1 MNRQGV
7 GTSSTTLLPLPG
19 RDSHDQVSCSRT
31 RPSGS
36 TDTFETQCPED
47 SYLFG
52 GALQVPGGGSYRE
65 FLMPGMYVMTM
76 VFGISL
82 TTIAVAEDLERGV
95 TDRLRSMP
103 VSPLAPLVA
112 RAVADMLFALVT
124 LAVLLLTGLAIGWR
138 AHGGV
143 GATLA
148 AVGLILLLR
157 FALIWVGIFLG
168 LVTRGQTAVV
178 AVQTLEFPLG
188 FLSNA
193 FVAPSTMPA
202 WLGAVAAWN
211 PLSATVG
218 ATRELF
224 GNPGWGGDSWPADPL
239 DERAPGGR
247 STEGAVRQP
256 AGRSTRPGPAAL
268 SVAAWLR
275 CVPVTQTSS
284 PMNASRHT

>member
-1 MNRQGV
+1 MSA
-7 GTSSTTLLPLPG
+7 TSMPAPAVDLTPGRPTLLTDSGTLIWRGLVRWQRDPGPLIASLG
-19 RDSHDQVSCSRT
+19 FNILIVLM
-31 RPSGS
+31 
-36 TDTFETQCPED
+36 FA
-47 SYLFG
+47 YLFG

-112 RAVADMLFALVT
+112 RAVADMLFAVVT

-157 FALIWVGIFLG
+157 FALVWVGIFLG

-218 ATRELF
+218 TARELF
-224 GNPGWGGDSWPADPL
+224 GNPGWGGDSWAAQHYPWL
-239 DERAPGGR
+239 
-247 STEGAVRQP
+247 AVLWP
-256 AGRSTRPGPAAL
+256 VVLVAVFLPL
-268 SVAAWLR
+268 SVVHYRRLAR
-275 CVPVTQTSS
+275 
-284 PMNASRHT
+284 

>member
-1 MNRQGV
+1 MSAV
-7 GTSSTTLLPLPG
+7 TVPAPPVDLTPG
-19 RDSHDQVSCSRT
+19 RPALLADSGTLVWRGLARWRRDPGPLIASLGFNILIVLM
-31 RPSGS
+31 
-36 TDTFETQCPED
+36 FA
-47 SYLFG
+47 YLFG

-65 FLMPGMYVMTM
+65 FLMPGMFVMTM

-103 VSPLAPLVA
+103 VSPLAPLAA
-112 RAVADMLFALVT
+112 RAVADMLFAVVT
-124 LAVLLLTGLAIGWR
+124 LGVLLLTGLAIGWR

-168 LVTRGQTAVV
+168 LVARGQTAVV

-224 GNPGWGGDSWPADPL
+224 GNPGWGGDSWAAQHYPVLAVLWPL
-239 DERAPGGR
+239 VLV
-247 STEGAVRQP
+247 AVFLP
-256 AGRSTRPGPAAL
+256 L
-268 SVAAWLR
+268 SVARYRRLAG
-275 CVPVTQTSS
+275 
-284 PMNASRHT
+284 

>member
-1 MNRQGV
+1 M
-7 GTSSTTLLPLPG
+7 SAASTPAPAVDLTPG
-19 RDSHDQVSCSRT
+19 RPALLTDSGTLIWRGLARWRRDPGPLIASLGFNILIVLM
-31 RPSGS
+31 
-36 TDTFETQCPED
+36 FA
-47 SYLFG
+47 YLFG
-52 GALQVPGGGSYRE
+52 GALQVPGGGSYRG

-103 VSPLAPLVA
+103 VASLAPLAA

-124 LAVLLLTGLAIGWR
+124 LGVLLLTGLAIGWR
-138 AHGGV
+138 AHGGA
-143 GATLA
+143 GATLE

-224 GNPGWGGDSWPADPL
+224 GNPGWGGDSWAAQHYPL
-239 DERAPGGR
+239 L
-247 STEGAVRQP
+247 AVLWP
-256 AGRSTRPGPAAL
+256 VVLVAVFLPL
-268 SVAAWLR
+268 SVARYRRLAG
-275 CVPVTQTSS
+275 
-284 PMNASRHT
+284 

>member
-1 MNRQGV
+1 MSAASMSAPPV
-7 GTSSTTLLPLPG
+7 DLTPG
-19 RDSHDQVSCSRT
+19 RPALLADSGTLIWRGLARWRRDPGPLIASLGFNILIVLM
-31 RPSGS
+31 
-36 TDTFETQCPED
+36 FA
-47 SYLFG
+47 YLFG

-65 FLMPGMYVMTM
+65 FLMPGMFVMTM

-82 TTIAVAEDLERGV
+82 TTIAIAEDLERGV

-103 VSPLAPLVA
+103 VSPLAPLAA
-112 RAVADMLFALVT
+112 RAVADMLFAVVT
-124 LAVLLLTGLAIGWR
+124 LGVLLLTGLAIGWR

-168 LVTRGQTAVV
+168 LVARGQTAVV

-224 GNPGWGGDSWPADPL
+224 GNPGWGGDSWAAQHYPL
-239 DERAPGGR
+239 L
-247 STEGAVRQP
+247 AVLWP
-256 AGRSTRPGPAAL
+256 LVLVAVFLPL
-268 SVAAWLR
+268 SVARYRRLAG
-275 CVPVTQTSS
+275 
-284 PMNASRHT
+284 

>member
-1 MNRQGV
+1 MSAASMPAPPV
-7 GTSSTTLLPLPG
+7 DLTPG
-19 RDSHDQVSCSRT
+19 RPALLADSGTLIWRGLARWRRDPGPLIASLGFNILIVLM
-31 RPSGS
+31 
-36 TDTFETQCPED
+36 FA
-47 SYLFG
+47 YLFG

-65 FLMPGMYVMTM
+65 FLMPGMFVMTM

-82 TTIAVAEDLERGV
+82 TTIAIAEDLERGV

-103 VSPLAPLVA
+103 VSPLAPLAA
-112 RAVADMLFALVT
+112 RAVADMLFAVVT
-124 LAVLLLTGLAIGWR
+124 LGVLLLTGLAIGWR

-168 LVTRGQTAVV
+168 LVARGQTAVV

-224 GNPGWGGDSWPADPL
+224 GNPGWGGDSWAAQHYPL
-239 DERAPGGR
+239 L
-247 STEGAVRQP
+247 AVLWP
-256 AGRSTRPGPAAL
+256 LVLVAVFLPL
-268 SVAAWLR
+268 SVARYRRLAG
-275 CVPVTQTSS
+275 
-284 PMNASRHT
+284 

>member
-1 MNRQGV
+1 MSA
-7 GTSSTTLLPLPG
+7 TSMPAPTVDLTPG
-19 RDSHDQVSCSRT
+19 RPALLTDSGTLIWRGLARWRRDPGPLIASLGFNILIVLM
-31 RPSGS
+31 
-36 TDTFETQCPED
+36 FA
-47 SYLFG
+47 YLFG

-138 AHGGV
+138 AHGGA
-143 GATLA
+143 GATFA

-224 GNPGWGGDSWPADPL
+224 GNPGWGGDSWAAQHYPWL
-239 DERAPGGR
+239 
-247 STEGAVRQP
+247 AVLWP
-256 AGRSTRPGPAAL
+256 VALVAVFLPL
-268 SVAAWLR
+268 SVARYRRLA
-275 CVPVTQTSS
+275 
-284 PMNASRHT
+284 A

>member
-1 MNRQGV
+1 MSAVSTPAPPVDLTPGRPALLAD
-7 GTSSTTLLPLPG
+7 SSTLIWRGLARWRRDPGPLIASLG
-19 RDSHDQVSCSRT
+19 FNILIVLM
-31 RPSGS
+31 
-36 TDTFETQCPED
+36 FA
-47 SYLFG
+47 YLFG
-52 GALQVPGGGSYRE
+52 GAMQVPGGGSYRE
-65 FLMPGMYVMTM
+65 FLMPGMFVMTM

-103 VSPLAPLVA
+103 VSPLAPLAA

-124 LAVLLLTGLAIGWR
+124 LGVLLLTGLAIGWR

-224 GNPGWGGDSWPADPL
+224 GNPGWGGDSWAAQHYPWLAVLWPL
-239 DERAPGGR
+239 VLV
-247 STEGAVRQP
+247 AVFLP
-256 AGRSTRPGPAAL
+256 L
-268 SVAAWLR
+268 SVARYRRLAG
-275 CVPVTQTSS
+275 
-284 PMNASRHT
+284 

>member
-1 MNRQGV
+1 MSA
-7 GTSSTTLLPLPG
+7 TSMPAPAVDLTPG
-19 RDSHDQVSCSRT
+19 RPALLTDSGTLIWRGLARWRRDPGPLIASLGFNILIVLM
-31 RPSGS
+31 
-36 TDTFETQCPED
+36 FA
-47 SYLFG
+47 YLFG

-103 VSPLAPLVA
+103 VSPLAPLVG

-138 AHGGV
+138 AHGGA

-193 FVAPSTMPA
+193 FVAPSTMTA

-224 GNPGWGGDSWPADPL
+224 GNPGWGGDSWAAQHYPWL
-239 DERAPGGR
+239 
-247 STEGAVRQP
+247 AVLWP
-256 AGRSTRPGPAAL
+256 VVLVAVFLPL
-268 SVAAWLR
+268 SVARYRRLAG
-275 CVPVTQTSS
+275 
-284 PMNASRHT
+284 

>member
-1 MNRQGV
+1 MSAV
-7 GTSSTTLLPLPG
+7 SMPAPPVDLTPG
-19 RDSHDQVSCSRT
+19 RPALLGDSGTLIWRGLARWRRDPGPLIASLGFNILIVLM
-31 RPSGS
+31 
-36 TDTFETQCPED
+36 FA
-47 SYLFG
+47 YLFG

-65 FLMPGMYVMTM
+65 FLMPGMFVMTM

-103 VSPLAPLVA
+103 VSPLAPLAA
-112 RAVADMLFALVT
+112 RAVADMLFAVVT
-124 LAVLLLTGLAIGWR
+124 LGVLLLTGLAIGWR
-138 AHGGV
+138 AHGGL

-168 LVTRGQTAVV
+168 LVARGQTAVV

-224 GNPGWGGDSWPADPL
+224 GNPGWGGDSWAAQHYPL
-239 DERAPGGR
+239 L
-247 STEGAVRQP
+247 AVLWP
-256 AGRSTRPGPAAL
+256 LVLVAVFLPL
-268 SVAAWLR
+268 SVARYRRLAG
-275 CVPVTQTSS
+275 
-284 PMNASRHT
+284 